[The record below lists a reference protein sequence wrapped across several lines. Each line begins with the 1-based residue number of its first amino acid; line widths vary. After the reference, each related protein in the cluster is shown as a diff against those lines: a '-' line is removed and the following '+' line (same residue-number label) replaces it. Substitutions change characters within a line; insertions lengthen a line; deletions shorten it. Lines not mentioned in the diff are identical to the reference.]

1 MRLRASKLPRRWSI
15 WKRKAGMEPRTHPPS
30 LQEQCWLLRPHR
42 KAGFQ
47 KRGASVPADA
57 PQWGWHHQG
66 SGRATDEW
74 FRGAARHP
82 APSFCSRPLCP
93 PCRAARAAQ
102 PARSPALVPSRPTGG
117 PCRVGGAVL
126 AEGRAARLCR
136 KPQRS
141 CSSHRAGDGHK
152 FSLSNRRLQGSQET
166 VPPVPRFPANS
177 TRCHAIASTSPSI
190 RPPDE
195 FHLHRESVKIVPIA

>member
-1 MRLRASKLPRRWSI
+1 MMRLRASKLPRRWSV
-15 WKRKAGMEPRTHPPS
+15 WKRKAGMEPRTHPLS

-57 PQWGWHHQG
+57 KAVGGRMMNGVRVLPATLPLA
-66 SGRATDEW
+66 SGPALSAHPV
-74 FRGAARHP
+74 GLHGLHSQP
-82 APSFCSRPLCP
+82 APQLWSPHV
-93 PCRAARAAQ
+93 Q
-102 PARSPALVPSRPTGG
+102 QVGPAGWA
-117 PCRVGGAVL
+117 GAVL

-136 KPQRS
+136 KPRQS
-141 CSSHRAGDGHK
+141 CSSHQAGDGHK
-152 FSLSNRRLQGSQET
+152 FSISKKRLQGSQET
-166 VPPVPRFPANS
+166 MLPVPRSLANS
-177 TRCHAIASTSPSI
+177 TCHHTISSTSPSI